1 MGKSLYALLKFIS
14 QTFSWLLDKFLEFLK
29 SKVSFAAKIDE
40 LHQDNIR
47 LARDISKWKDEAVMK
62 SERRR
67 IAEFETSQLKVIIQQ
82 LQMNNQKLEK
92 HISEWKLIV
101 EESKSSA
108 VKYCR
113 KMNKIFTALEKVKS
127 KLSCIWTEEHLE

>member
-14 QTFSWLLDKFLEFLK
+14 QTFSWLLDKFLEFPK
-29 SKVSFAAKIDE
+29 PEVSFAAKIDE

-47 LARDISKWKDEAVMK
+47 LARDISKWKDEAAME

-67 IAEFETSQLKVIIQQ
+67 IAEFEASQLKVTIQQ
-82 LQMNNQKLEK
+82 LQMDNQKLEK
-92 HISEWKLIV
+92 HISEWKLIAG
-101 EESKSSA
+101 ESKSSA

-113 KMNKIFTALEKVKS
+113 EMNKIFTALEEVKS
-127 KLSCIWTEEHLE
+127 ELPCIWTEEHLE